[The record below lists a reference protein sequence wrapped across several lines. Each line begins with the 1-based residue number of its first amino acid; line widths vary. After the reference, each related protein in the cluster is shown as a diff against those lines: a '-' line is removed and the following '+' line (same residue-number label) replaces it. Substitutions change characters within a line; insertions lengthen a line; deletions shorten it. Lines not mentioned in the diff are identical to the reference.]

1 MFGGRNYIGGKSFA
15 KIAAFNTIKK
25 RWEKSGELKYARGG
39 HRVIIH
45 QDAFVVVGGRV
56 LDDLGT
62 QTVGVHS
69 LLACTLILFVFPL

>member
-1 MFGGRNYIGGKSFA
+1 MFGGRDYIADTSFA
-15 KIAAFNTIKK
+15 EIAAFNTIKK

-56 LDDLGT
+56 LDESSKMT
-62 QTVGVHS
+62 
-69 LLACTLILFVFPL
+69 